1 MTTLSD
7 FHRNRVRAVL
17 SASPLVPVITLN
29 HPDEALPLCRA
40 LVEGGVRVLEITLRT
55 PHGLPAIRQLREALP
70 EVWVGAGTVT
80 GVEQYRAV
88 EAAGAQFV
96 VTPGVTGAILE
107 FGLTSEVPLLPGIAT
122 VSELMMGYA
131 LGYREFKFFPAAVS
145 GGIAALNAFAGPF
158 GDVTFCPTGGVR
170 RNTAKDYLALPNV
183 AAVGG
188 TWLTPKEAVAT
199 KNWGAITEEVR
210 GSLQDL

>member
-7 FHRNRVRAVL
+7 VHRDRVRAVL

-80 GVEQYRAV
+80 GV
-88 EAAGAQFV
+88 
-96 VTPGVTGAILE
+96 I
-107 FGLTSEVPLLPGIAT
+107 VPSRRRVPSLL
-122 VSELMMGYA
+122 S
-131 LGYREFKFFPAAVS
+131 R
-145 GGIAALNAFAGPF
+145 
-158 GDVTFCPTGGVR
+158 
-170 RNTAKDYLALPNV
+170 
-183 AAVGG
+183 
-188 TWLTPKEAVAT
+188 
-199 KNWGAITEEVR
+199 R
-210 GSLQDL
+210 GSPERSWSLA